1 MKYIVIL
8 GDGMADLPVKELGD
22 KTPLDCAKH
31 PNMDFIAENGICGL
45 AKTVPQGMPPGSD
58 TANLS
63 AMGYDP
69 KVYYTGRS
77 PLEAVSMGIDLSLT
91 DVTYRCNTVTLSD
104 NENYEDC
111 TMVDYS
117 AGEITT
123 EESSQIIREL
133 NEQFHKECLTL
144 YPGISYRHCLVL
156 KDAQDLSLIHI

>member
-8 GDGMADLPVKELGD
+8 GDGMADLPVKELGN

-31 PNMDFIAENGICGL
+31 PNMDFIAANGICGL

-104 NENYEDC
+104 DENYEDC

-123 EESSQIIREL
+123 EESSQIIRDL
-133 NEQFHKECLTL
+133 NEQFQNENKTL
-144 YPGISYRHCLVL
+144 
-156 KDAQDLSLIHI
+156 